1 MGRKVVNSC
10 TDAYG
15 RNAQFS
21 TDQRSTLMRITS
33 SHGSFARMPSS
44 FRFPNLDGLRFIAA
58 SLVIVHHAENCKALL
73 GLPYTDHLEQWDQLG
88 HLGVLLFF
96 VISGFLI
103 TYLLLKEE
111 QTLGKFNI
119 RSFQMRRILRIWPLY
134 FLTVLLSLFVLP
146 FIPLLHLPDTH
157 AAIVLDNWPAKLG
170 LFVAFLP
177 SWVTAMAGPV
187 PDAMHLW
194 SIGTEEHFY
203 LLWPLLLLLFKRFRP
218 ALMIAVF
225 IGYALVYRLLAPGF
239 EAHGT
244 VQWYLFKY
252 WVNFNIDT
260 MAVGA
265 FMALLF
271 LRQSPLLKLLV
282 DTRIFIAVLLITIAT
297 MAIDPKELVGYRV
310 YSILFGLLV
319 INLAANPRLARLLE
333 HPALRYLGK
342 ISYGIYV
349 YHIAITMLVLHVFV
363 DLGMSIAL
371 LPYPFIFLL
380 SIAVSWASHR
390 YFESWFLRMRDR
402 FRPEQPRSAD
412 HPIA

>member
-1 MGRKVVNSC
+1 MSAPKV
-10 TDAYG
+10 Y
-15 RNAQFS
+15 
-21 TDQRSTLMRITS
+21 
-33 SHGSFARMPSS
+33 
-44 FRFPNLDGLRFIAA
+44 FPNLDGLRFIAA
-58 SLVIVHHAENCKALL
+58 SLVVVHHAENCKALL
-73 GLPYTDHLEQWDQLG
+73 GLPHSDSLEQWDQIG

-103 TYLLLKEE
+103 TFLLLQEE
-111 QTLGKFNI
+111 QAHGRYSI
-119 RSFQMRRILRIWPLY
+119 RHFQMRRILRIWPLY

-146 FIPLLHLPDTH
+146 FIPLLHLPGTD
-157 AAIVLDNWPAKLG
+157 AATVLENWPAKLG
-170 LFVAFLP
+170 LFTVFLP

-203 LLWPLLLLLFKRFRP
+203 LLWPLLLLLFRRFRP
-218 ALMIAVF
+218 ALMVAVF
-225 IGYALVYRLLAPGF
+225 LGYAVVYRILAPGF
-239 EAHGT
+239 ETHGT

-265 FMALLF
+265 LMAVLYLRRGVLLEI
-271 LRQSPLLKLLV
+271 LL
-282 DTRIFIAVLLITIAT
+282 DTRLFVVVLLITVVT
-297 MAIDPKELVGYRV
+297 MAIDPKELLGYRV

-333 HPALRYLGK
+333 NPVLRYLGR

-349 YHIAITMLVLHVFV
+349 YHIAITMLVLQVFV
-363 DLGMSIAL
+363 QAGLPTGV

-390 YFESWFLRMRDR
+390 YFESWFLRMRGR

-412 HPIA
+412 LPIV

>member
-1 MGRKVVNSC
+1 ML
-10 TDAYG
+10 TPA
-15 RNAQFS
+15 
-21 TDQRSTLMRITS
+21 T
-33 SHGSFARMPSS
+33 
-44 FRFPNLDGLRFIAA
+44 RFPNLDGLRFIAA

-73 GLPYTDHLEQWDQLG
+73 GLPYTAHLEQWDQLG

-111 QTLGKFNI
+111 QANGRYSI
-119 RSFQMRRILRIWPLY
+119 RHFQMRRILRIWPLY
-134 FLTVLLSLFVLP
+134 FLMVLLALFVLP
-146 FIPLLHLPDTH
+146 FIGLLHLPDTH
-157 AAIVLDNWPAKLG
+157 AVEVLSNWPGKLG
-170 LFVAFLP
+170 LFMAFLP

-203 LLWPLLLLLFKRFRP
+203 IVWPFLLLLFKRFRP

-225 IGYALVYRLLAPGF
+225 LGYAMVYRLLAPGF

-252 WVNFNIDT
+252 WLNFNIDT

-282 DTRIFIAVLLITIAT
+282 DTRIFIAVLLITVVT

-310 YSILFGLLV
+310 YSLLFGLLV
-319 INLAANPRLARLLE
+319 INLAVNPRLARVLE
-333 HPALRYLGK
+333 YPALRYLGR

-349 YHIAITMLVLHVFV
+349 YHIAITMLVLQLFMQWQ
-363 DLGMSIAL
+363 LPTGL

-390 YFESWFLRMRDR
+390 YFESWFLRKRSR
-402 FRPEQPRSAD
+402 FRP
-412 HPIA
+412 HPAVRAAS